1 MSFIVEAIRNLAPN
15 AEFAFSGEDLTT
27 LDWHSTDIAKPSI
40 AAIQAEV
47 AKVKKAKETQ
57 AEDKAAAKSALL
69 AKLGITAEEA
79 ALLLG

>member
-1 MSFIVEAIRNLAPN
+1 MSVIVEAIRNLAPN
-15 AEFAFSGEDLTT
+15 AEFSFSEEDLTT
-27 LDWHSTDIAKPSI
+27 LDWQSTAIAKPSI

-47 AKVKKAKETQ
+47 AKVEKAKESE
-57 AEDKAAAKSALL
+57 AADKAAAKSALL